1 MPFDG
6 NKWNDK
12 KLFPYKEMVKSIQTV
27 YPDFKRCD
35 DEDKKNDTSK
45 AWRVPGFRGKVRTNV
60 TSKTLSEILTHY
72 ILACFASDN
81 KARIIFIGK
90 TAKMHLS

>member
-12 KLFPYKEMVKSIQTV
+12 KLMPYRDMIETIKNV

-35 DEDKKNDTSK
+35 NEDGANDTSK
-45 AWRVPGFRGKVRTNV
+45 AWRVPGFRGKVP
-60 TSKTLSEILTHY
+60 KTINIL
-72 ILACFASDN
+72 
-81 KARIIFIGK
+81 K
-90 TAKMHLS
+90 